1 MSDDEGDLRDLAKS
15 KGKKPRNSGV
25 DNSGGMV
32 SNEEDSEEGGGKVKG
47 DQYQNS
53 LDLEEPVSED
63 EEEGEGEEEESEDGS
78 GEEEES
84 EEEDEE
90 NDSNFIDDIRAHAL
104 EYYGYFPEE
113 EKKKKEVKA
122 SEFRKY
128 VEESG
133 IQLAYNLII
142 NQVISEKKLKPKDF
156 FRFAAGRLK
165 EMGKKFNETKIIQK
179 ERMKEFGL

>member
-1 MSDDEGDLRDLAKS
+1 MSEQAKPGKGETVVSYEDES
-15 KGKKPRNSGV
+15 
-25 DNSGGMV
+25 
-32 SNEEDSEEGGGKVKG
+32 EDGTPKVKG

-53 LDLEEPVSED
+53 MDQEEPASED
-63 EEEGEGEEEESEDGS
+63 EEEGSGEDDEDDEGS

-84 EEEDEE
+84 EEDDEE
-90 NDSNFIDDIRAHAL
+90 NDSNFIDDIRAHAQ

-113 EKKKKEVKA
+113 AKKKKEEKA

-133 IQLAYNLII
+133 IQVAYNLIL
-142 NQVISEKKLKPKDF
+142 NQVISQKKLKPKDF

>member
-1 MSDDEGDLRDLAKS
+1 MIDSEGDLRDVP
-15 KGKKPRNSGV
+15 KGKKGAQVKPVKGETI
-25 DNSGGMV
+25 V
-32 SNEEDSEEGGGKVKG
+32 SDEDESEDATPKVKG

-53 LDLEEPVSED
+53 MELEDPASED
-63 EEEGEGEEEESEDGS
+63 EEEGSGEDDEDDEGS

-84 EEEDEE
+84 EEDDEE

-113 EKKKKEVKA
+113 AKKKKEEKA

-142 NQVISEKKLKPKDF
+142 NQVISQKNLKPKDF